1 MFIKKLD
8 LLNSNLF
15 KITSFIIL
23 YLSLYLSLYL
33 GEDSTG
39 GAFYDY
45 LNQKKIVDE
54 FVKNFNYAFFNY
66 DNLQYTTRHS
76 PILISIISILS
87 KANIDDL
94 VIRIFY
100 LNTNILL
107 PIFFYKCLKLKYNK
121 IDTNILF
128 LISLLIFLSP
138 TFRTLII
145 WPDSRILGVTFF
157 TISIYYFLKF
167 LENKSFKNVIY
178 NIIFYTLS
186 SYISPNFAIFSIYFV
201 YVYLKQLNFFSKN
214 FLIVIFLNIFF
225 SLPAL
230 YYIFILKVNFFFAKA
245 TVGLLGGDTL
255 FFNFFNQILIIPT
268 ILFFYILPFIFLK
281 IFSLDIKKRLEINLL
296 ISFLTLIICIPFF
309 NYEIKFTGGGV
320 FFHLSH
326 FIFDNNLIFLI
337 ISFFSIFMILNIFSN
352 NFKNLLVLLIIFF
365 GNPQTTIYHKYYDPL
380 IMILAFSLLSIN
392 VNYKNISN
400 KKLIIYIY
408 LYFLSFLVISNFK
421 NLIT

>member
-157 TISIYYFLKF
+157 TISIYYFF
-167 LENKSFKNVIY
+167 
-178 NIIFYTLS
+178 
-186 SYISPNFAIFSIYFV
+186 
-201 YVYLKQLNFFSKN
+201 
-214 FLIVIFLNIFF
+214 
-225 SLPAL
+225 
-230 YYIFILKVNFFFAKA
+230 
-245 TVGLLGGDTL
+245 
-255 FFNFFNQILIIPT
+255 
-268 ILFFYILPFIFLK
+268 K
-281 IFSLDIKKRLEINLL
+281 IFGK
-296 ISFLTLIICIPFF
+296 
-309 NYEIKFTGGGV
+309 
-320 FFHLSH
+320 
-326 FIFDNNLIFLI
+326 
-337 ISFFSIFMILNIFSN
+337 
-352 NFKNLLVLLIIFF
+352 
-365 GNPQTTIYHKYYDPL
+365 
-380 IMILAFSLLSIN
+380 
-392 VNYKNISN
+392 
-400 KKLIIYIY
+400 
-408 LYFLSFLVISNFK
+408 
-421 NLIT
+421 